1 MNPTPTLS
9 RHVRQISL
17 YSSLALSIVLTGC
30 VSMSGLS
37 GSSDFKC
44 RAPDGVS
51 CVSVSG
57 IYANAQANNL
67 PSQRDAKPTLLPSS
81 TKDTKPSSQT
91 VAFSSSAPTTTPSS
105 LSPSAPLG
113 AIRSEPRIVR
123 VWIAP
128 WEDSDG
134 DLHDQSY
141 VYLPVDS
148 GRWVVEHNKRRVREA
163 YAPVRAPR
171 QTQSSPSADRSA
183 PNTDPGAFDPSTLPA
198 AIRAASEL
206 AQVSASPSK

>member
-1 MNPTPTLS
+1 MNRIFHSPITLTW
-9 RHVRQISL
+9 
-17 YSSLALSIVLTGC
+17 ALSTLLVLSLTGC
-30 VSMSGLS
+30 VNMSGLS
-37 GSSDFKC
+37 GGSDFKC
-44 RAPDGVS
+44 KAPDGVS

-67 PSQRDAKPTLLPSS
+67 PSQRDSKPALLGQPP
-81 TKDTKPSSQT
+81 KDARGSMQT
-91 VAFSSSAPTTTPSS
+91 VANVPTSTVGALTSPTP
-105 LSPSAPLG
+105 PLG

-148 GRWVVEHNKRRVREA
+148 GRWMVEHNKRRVREA
-163 YAPVRAPR
+163 YAPVRAPKLA
-171 QTQSSPSADRSA
+171 QSSPSGDRPA
-183 PNTDPGAFDPSTLPA
+183 PPSTNDPGVLDPSTLPA

-206 AQVSASPSK
+206 APVPSGSSK